1 MLDWQPRKKPP
12 LAVFFGKQAVNLYQ
26 EIRSEITS
34 LERESQQSF
43 IKSKE
48 DAYRTLADLLIA
60 QGRLPEAEQVINLLK
75 QEEYFDFIRRDS
87 SSSPKADKAQLTPE
101 EAALEKRY
109 REISDQIA
117 ELGSERGTL
126 INKNHRTAEEEQ
138 RLAKLDADLVVAGNA
153 FQKFLSQLET

>member
-1 MLDWQPRKKPP
+1 LYSLMLDWRAQNKPA

-26 EIRSEITS
+26 TIRGEITT

-43 IKSKE
+43 VKSRE
-48 DAYRTLADLLIA
+48 DTYRTLADLLIA

-87 SSSPKADKAQLTPE
+87 ANAPETGRSELSPE

-109 REISDQIA
+109 REVADQLTA
-117 ELGSERGTL
+117 LGAERGL
-126 INKNHRTAEEEQ
+126 
-138 RLAKLDADLVVAGNA
+138 LLVKKSRSA
-153 FQKFLSQLET
+153 